1 LKEIDG
7 AAVDKPRVLVVDDE
21 ESIRHVLHRVLEM
34 NGCEIREAAS
44 AEDAITQ
51 LDDWEPE
58 VALLDIVL
66 PGKNGIQLLTEI
78 KQQYADTEV
87 LMMTSNSSADTA
99 LQAIRRGAHDYLQ
112 KPFDDLKEIWT
123 NVQRALEKRNL
134 ALTNRDLLQ
143 KQEERTK
150 ELSSTV
156 ALSNT
161 NDGICDFSSLQ
172 GILDNFLAVVMH
184 ELDVER
190 ASLMM
195 LNKKTNELEI
205 LASKGIPLQARGQ
218 RVPLGEG
225 IAGKVAQ
232 SGETFLV
239 TDAATDN
246 RVKAE
251 RPDMS
256 NSFISAPIVFAVAIK
271 SQREVFGVINVT
283 NRRSGKPFN
292 SDDVAFL
299 SGLASQLGIVIDGAR
314 RSDQLHKAYQSLRAT
329 QEQLVFSERIKAVG
343 QMAAGVAHDFNN
355 ALSVIVARAQF
366 ALARLEGPGPDIP
379 TVRSDLETII
389 KTSLQGAESIKRI
402 QDYTRIRKDTP
413 NSPVSLNSVI
423 KDAVEIARP
432 KWKEQSE
439 ARGKQVVL
447 ETNLQEIP
455 DVSGN
460 VYELT
465 QVVNNLIFNAVEA
478 MPDGGR
484 IQIDT
489 STRDGLVMMRLA
501 DTGIGMNDETQK
513 RLFEPFFT
521 TKESGQG
528 LGTSIVFGI
537 VSRHGGEITV
547 DSVPGKGT
555 TFTVTLP
562 ECRFVQ
568 TDIDV
573 DRAIESRPFVA
584 ARILLIDDDDMVRDT
599 HEEVLKAGGHRVATV
614 GSGMAAVEKCH
625 EQEFDVVIT
634 DLSMPGMSGLELAT
648 EVKRLHPKV
657 PVVLFSGWAMQELE
671 EKVKEAGI
679 DHILVKPCLM
689 EDLLGVV
696 QRAVHT
702 AVQT

>member
-1 LKEIDG
+1 
-7 AAVDKPRVLVVDDE
+7 VDKPRVLVVDDE

-112 KPFDDLKEIWT
+112 KPFDDLKEVWT

-134 ALTNRDLLQ
+134 ALTNRALLQ
-143 KQEERTK
+143 KQEERTQ

-246 RVKAE
+246 RVKTG
-251 RPDMS
+251 RPDLS

-299 SGLASQLGIVIDGAR
+299 SGLASQLGIVIDGLSIAEG
-314 RSDQLHKAYQSLRAT
+314 DPRA
-329 QEQLVFSERIKAVG
+329 
-343 QMAAGVAHDFNN
+343 
-355 ALSVIVARAQF
+355 
-366 ALARLEGPGPDIP
+366 ARLLGENQSRGPDGRRRGARFQQRLERHRGPGA
-379 TVRSDLETII
+379 VRSVT
-389 KTSLQGAESIKRI
+389 A
-402 QDYTRIRKDTP
+402 
-413 NSPVSLNSVI
+413 
-423 KDAVEIARP
+423 
-432 KWKEQSE
+432 
-439 ARGKQVVL
+439 
-447 ETNLQEIP
+447 
-455 DVSGN
+455 
-460 VYELT
+460 
-465 QVVNNLIFNAVEA
+465 
-478 MPDGGR
+478 GGR
-484 IQIDT
+484 RTGHPHGAFGSRDDHQDFPAGRRIDQA
-489 STRDGLVMMRLA
+489 DPGLHA
-501 DTGIGMNDETQK
+501 D
-513 RLFEPFFT
+513 P
-521 TKESGQG
+521 
-528 LGTSIVFGI
+528 
-537 VSRHGGEITV
+537 
-547 DSVPGKGT
+547 
-555 TFTVTLP
+555 
-562 ECRFVQ
+562 
-568 TDIDV
+568 
-573 DRAIESRPFVA
+573 
-584 ARILLIDDDDMVRDT
+584 
-599 HEEVLKAGGHRVATV
+599 
-614 GSGMAAVEKCH
+614 
-625 EQEFDVVIT
+625 
-634 DLSMPGMSGLELAT
+634 
-648 EVKRLHPKV
+648 
-657 PVVLFSGWAMQELE
+657 
-671 EKVKEAGI
+671 
-679 DHILVKPCLM
+679 
-689 EDLLGVV
+689 
-696 QRAVHT
+696 
-702 AVQT
+702 